1 MKKPTVHKKSIRYIS
16 KYASP
21 IGTLTIS
28 ADDNALTGLWI
39 SGQKNFGST
48 LAGYECIEQD
58 NTIINAA
65 HKWLDEYFAGEYPQT
80 AIEVKLE
87 GTDFQVKVWN
97 ILRNIPYGRTVT
109 YADIAQAAGCKS
121 PRATGTAIGKNPIS
135 IIVPC
140 HRVISTT
147 GKLTG
152 YAGGIDAKA
161 KLLQL
166 EEKNS

>member
-1 MKKPTVHKKSIRYIS
+1 MEKKVIRKKSAIYIS
-16 KYASP
+16 KYVSP

-28 ADDNALTGLWI
+28 ADDTALTGLWI
-39 SGQKNFGST
+39 DGQKNFGST
-48 LAGYECIEQD
+48 LSGHKCIENE
-58 NTIINAA
+58 NTVIKAT
-65 HKWLDEYFAGEYPQT
+65 KLWLDEYFAGKTPKVE
-80 AIEVKLE
+80 IEIKFE
-87 GTDFQVKVWN
+87 GTDFQKRVWN

-121 PRATGTAIGKNPIS
+121 PRATGYAIGKNPIS

-140 HRVISTT
+140 HRVISAT

-161 KLLQL
+161 KLLRL
-166 EEKNS
+166 EEKK

>member
-161 KLLQL
+161 KLLKL
-166 EEKNS
+166 EEKK

>member
-1 MKKPTVHKKSIRYIS
+1 MEKKVIRKKSAIYIS
-16 KYASP
+16 KYVSP

-28 ADDNALTGLWI
+28 ADDTALTGLWI
-39 SGQKNFGST
+39 DGQKNFGST

-161 KLLQL
+161 KLLKL
-166 EEKNS
+166 EEKK

>member
-1 MKKPTVHKKSIRYIS
+1 MEKKEIHKKAVLYIS
-16 KYASP
+16 KYDSP

-28 ADDNALTGLWI
+28 ADDNVLTGLWI
-39 SGQKNFGST
+39 EGQKNFGST
-48 LAGYECIEQD
+48 LKGHEYIEKE
-58 NTIINAA
+58 NAVIKA
-65 HKWLDEYFAGEYPQT
+65 TCKWLNDYFAGRKPEIAT
-80 AIEVKLE
+80 DIKFE
-87 GTDFQVKVWN
+87 GTDFQIKVWN
-97 ILRNIPYGRTVT
+97 ILRNIPYGHTVT

-121 PRATGTAIGKNPIS
+121 PRAVGNAIGKNPIS

-147 GKLTG
+147 GSLTG

-166 EEKNS
+166 EEKK

>member
-135 IIVPC
+135 IIITV
-140 HRVISTT
+140 R
-147 GKLTG
+147 
-152 YAGGIDAKA
+152 
-161 KLLQL
+161 
-166 EEKNS
+166 

>member
-1 MKKPTVHKKSIRYIS
+1 MEKNTVHKKSIRYIS
-16 KYASP
+16 KYVSP

-65 HKWLDEYFAGEYPQT
+65 HKWLDEYFAGEYPHT

-97 ILRNIPYGRTVT
+97 VLLNIPYGRTAT
-109 YADIAQAAGCKS
+109 YSDIAQAIDCKS
-121 PRATGTAIGKNPIS
+121 ARAVGNAIGKNPIS

-140 HRVISTT
+140 HRVIGTN

-152 YAGGIDAKA
+152 YAGGIDAKSA
-161 KLLQL
+161 LLKL
-166 EEKNS
+166 EGKE